1 MKYSFLCIGLVAP
14 IVLAADFE
22 LDVDVTETMETPPS
36 ESMIKLD
43 QPHPP
48 VTDAGQLLRQETGV
62 AVSRKGG
69 KGFEPI
75 IRGQQQSQLNIITA
89 DAFVLGAC
97 PGRMD
102 PPTTYASLKG
112 YDRVTVLRGYES
124 VIYGSGGSGGTVL
137 FERDAPH
144 FNNGTEVRSYT
155 GNIGARYTDN
165 IDHKQAFADVSLGKE
180 SAYLR
185 AYGEYQDAGNYKDG
199 NGQTVS
205 SAFRSNSGG
214 ILISGEIIP
223 FTRLEANVE
232 STRDDEVYYSGNGM
246 DAPWAKADTWRLKLQ
261 HDQPF
266 LGLDSIELSG
276 WHADV
281 RHLMDNYSVRL
292 RKPNSPNGMRA
303 PSDSVTWGGRL
314 LGKIYYDD
322 AELKLGVDY
331 QANDRD
337 ANRYKVN
344 RQTGNQVWQSH
355 IWPGVE
361 YRQMGVFAELD
372 FSLSEK
378 DSFRVGMRFDDL
390 KAEATKASSSLLGNS
405 SPNQLYQKYYGVEAD
420 KVHEQNL
427 SGLLAWQ
434 HELSGDQSIELRGS
448 RSVRTADT
456 SERFIASRGSC
467 CHGSDDWVGNPD
479 IKPEKHQ
486 QLDAGYR
493 YHTGAAEWSAIVYV
507 DEVQDYILRTQ
518 SESGAYT
525 YKNIEARLY
534 GVETDVRYTLGRF
547 KPSAGV
553 AWTRGENRDNGSD
566 LPQIPPLQFNLQLD
580 YDAARWLVGARWE
593 LASKQEKVD
602 TLSGLDTGQTDGYG
616 VVHLHG
622 WYHLGQGFKLEAGV
636 QNLFDKA
643 YAQHVNRAS
652 HDPFDPKAVRANEP
666 GRELWVGVNYR
677 F

>member
-1 MKYSFLCIGLVAP
+1 MKYSSLCIGLIAP
-14 IVLAADFE
+14 IALATEFE
-22 LDVDVTETMETPPS
+22 LDIDVTETMDTSPS

-43 QPHPP
+43 KPFSP

-75 IRGQQQSQLNIITA
+75 IRGQQQSQLNIITGN
-89 DAFVLGAC
+89 AFVLGAC

-102 PPTTYASLKG
+102 PPTTYTSLKG

-137 FERDAPH
+137 FERETPR
-144 FNNGTEVRSYT
+144 FNDGTGARSYT
-155 GNIGARYTDN
+155 GNLGLGYTSN
-165 IDHKQAFADVSLGKE
+165 IEHKQASADVSLGSE

-185 AYGEYQDAGNYKDG
+185 AYGDYQDAGNYKDG
-199 NGQTVS
+199 NGQRVS
-205 SAFRSNSGG
+205 SAFKSSSGG
-214 ILISGEIIP
+214 VLVSGEIMP
-223 FTRLEANVE
+223 FTRLEANIE
-232 STRDDEVYYSGNGM
+232 STRDDDIYYAGNGM

-261 HDQPF
+261 HDQAF
-266 LGLDSIELSG
+266 LGLDAIELSG

-281 RHLMDNYSVRL
+281 RHLMDNYSVRV
-292 RKPNSPNGMRA
+292 RKPKSPVGMRA

-322 AELKLGVDY
+322 AELKLGLDY

-337 ANRYKVN
+337 AKRYKVN
-344 RQTGNQVWQSH
+344 RQTGGQAWQSH

-378 DSFRVGMRFDDL
+378 DSLRLGLRFDDL
-390 KAEATKASSSLLGNS
+390 QAEATKASSSVLGHS
-405 SPNQLYQKYYGVEAD
+405 SPNSLYKQYYGVEAD

-434 HELSGDQSIELRGS
+434 HELFDRQSIELRGS
-448 RSVRTADT
+448 RSIRTADT

-493 YHTGAAEWSAIVYV
+493 YDTGAGEWSAIVYV

-518 SESGAYT
+518 SDSGAYI
-525 YKNIEARLY
+525 YKNIEARLF
-534 GVETDVRYTLGRF
+534 GVEVDFRYAYGRF
-547 KPSAGV
+547 KSSAGM
-553 AWTRGENRDNGSD
+553 AWTRGEDRDNGSD

-580 YDAARWLVGARWE
+580 YDATQWLFGARWE
-593 LASKQEKVD
+593 LATKQDKVD
-602 TLSGLDTGQTDGYG
+602 IKSGLDAGETDGYG
-616 VVHLHG
+616 VVHLYG
-622 WYHLGQGFKLEAGV
+622 WYQLEQGFKLEAGV
-636 QNLFDKA
+636 QNLFNKA

-652 HDPFDPKAVRANEP
+652 HDPFDPAAKQVNEP
-666 GRELWVGVNYR
+666 GREVWVGVNYR